1 MMNFPEKHP
10 QKRVKTPSVLQMEAV
25 ECGAASLAMIL
36 AYYECIV
43 PLERMRQDCG
53 VSRDGSKASNLL
65 KAARKYG
72 MTAKG
77 YHMDIEGLREI
88 ATPAILFWNFNHF
101 VVFEGFKGKSVY
113 INDPASGP
121 RSILLDEFNQS
132 FTGIVLTFE
141 KGPSFKKGGKKPS
154 VVKSLGKR
162 LSGYRAV
169 ISLVV
174 LTGLFLI
181 IPGLVIPTFS
191 KIFVDDILVA
201 RMENWIRPLIVAM
214 VITTL
219 LRGILT
225 WIQKHYLL
233 RFETKLAIS
242 ESIKFFRYIFRLPV
256 EFFSQRYAGDI
267 GSRFVL
273 NDRVATLL
281 SEELAANFLNLVM
294 VFFYAALMFQYDV
307 ILTSLSVFIAL
318 LNLAILKYV
327 SGKRTLLNQSLQ
339 QQYGKLMG
347 ISMNGLQMIETLK
360 ATGSESDFYAQWSGN
375 QAKVINTR
383 QKLAVP
389 NQLLSVLPV
398 TLLSLNNIAI
408 LAIGALRVM
417 DGYLTMGMLVAFQ
430 SLMMSFLQPFN
441 QMVNLGGVLQD
452 TKAYL
457 TRLDDVFNYQTDK
470 RFDTPSPQNAKKDTT
485 LMLSGKSKLSGVL
498 EIKNIS
504 FGYSKLEPPL
514 IENFSLT
521 LTPGARVALVGGS
534 GSGKSTIAKL
544 ISGLY
549 EPWEGDILYDGLPF
563 HQIPRY
569 LMTNSLS
576 LVDQDIFLF
585 EGTVRDNITMWD
597 ETITDLEVTRAAKDA
612 CIHDDIASRMGGYYS
627 LMGEGGDNFSG
638 GQRQRIEIARA
649 LVINPSILIM
659 DEATSA
665 LDTQTEKIID
675 DNLRKRGCTCVIV
688 AHRLSTIRDADEI
701 IVLRNGKVVE
711 RGTHE
716 ELMSKDGV
724 YAGLIKAA

>member
-1 MMNFPEKHP
+1 
-10 QKRVKTPSVLQMEAV
+10 
-25 ECGAASLAMIL
+25 
-36 AYYECIV
+36 
-43 PLERMRQDCG
+43 
-53 VSRDGSKASNLL
+53 
-65 KAARKYG
+65 
-72 MTAKG
+72 
-77 YHMDIEGLREI
+77 
-88 ATPAILFWNFNHF
+88 
-101 VVFEGFKGKSVY
+101 
-113 INDPASGP
+113 
-121 RSILLDEFNQS
+121 
-132 FTGIVLTFE
+132 
-141 KGPSFKKGGKKPS
+141 
-154 VVKSLGKR
+154 
-162 LSGYRAV
+162 
-169 ISLVV
+169 
-174 LTGLFLI
+174 
-181 IPGLVIPTFS
+181 
-191 KIFVDDILVA
+191 
-201 RMENWIRPLIVAM
+201 
-214 VITTL
+214 
-219 LRGILT
+219 
-225 WIQKHYLL
+225 
-233 RFETKLAIS
+233 
-242 ESIKFFRYIFRLPV
+242 
-256 EFFSQRYAGDI
+256 
-267 GSRFVL
+267 
-273 NDRVATLL
+273 
-281 SEELAANFLNLVM
+281 
-294 VFFYAALMFQYDV
+294 
-307 ILTSLSVFIAL
+307 
-318 LNLAILKYV
+318 
-327 SGKRTLLNQSLQ
+327 
-339 QQYGKLMG
+339 
-347 ISMNGLQMIETLK
+347 
-360 ATGSESDFYAQWSGN
+360 
-375 QAKVINTR
+375 
-383 QKLAVP
+383 
-389 NQLLSVLPV
+389 
-398 TLLSLNNIAI
+398 
-408 LAIGALRVM
+408 M

-701 IVLRNGKVVE
+701 IVLKNGKVVE